1 MKHILTKFKNPKVI
15 LIASLAVAVFF
26 INSCSGGG
34 DEEPT
39 PDPIPTTTDEMY
51 IKVNGLKVICRLPAK
66 EYDVW
71 VNIGDTGVTW
81 IGNLGFKDTTIDIVH
96 AGPKIAGFKYKFDP
110 TPANITDD
118 IVGTV
123 IRWSSLSTAPYVIVD
138 GGDYTLEKKNGKWV
152 STLKNGTGYDY
163 NEKTKRYTGI
173 EYRLIWP

>member
-39 PDPIPTTTDEMY
+39 PDPIPTLTDEMY

-66 EYDVW
+66 SYETFV
-71 VNIGDTGVTW
+71 VSGDTGVEW
-81 IGNLGFKDTTIDIVH
+81 IGKLGFQDTTINIGH
-96 AGPKIAGFKYKFDP
+96 YGPRIAGFKYKFD
-110 TPANITDD
+110 ISGFGDE
-118 IVGTV
+118 IVETQ
-123 IRWSSLSTAPYVIVD
+123 IRWSSISTAPYVIVD

-152 STLKNGTGYDY
+152 STLKNGLGYDY
-163 NEKTKRYTGI
+163 RDKTKRYTGI
-173 EYRLIWP
+173 EYRIIWP